1 MGLLDGKVAV
11 VTGGSRGIGR
21 EIALRFASEGAS
33 VAFTATSLSD
43 KALETLSMVRA
54 LGVKAEAYACNACD
68 FEATHAVMQAIQAE
82 FGRIDILVNNAG
94 VTRDTLVLRMSEQ
107 QWDDVLDTNLKGA
120 FNACHAVVP
129 MMMKQRSGSIVNM
142 SSIVGVGGNAGQS
155 NYAASKAGLIGFS
168 KSLAKEMGSRG
179 IRVNCLAP
187 GFIET
192 DMTGSVPEEVRKQ
205 WAQNIPLRRAGS
217 PEDVAQAALFLASEM
232 SSYITGQVIG
242 ITGGM
247 D

>member
-21 EIALRFASEGAS
+21 AIALRFASEGAS

-192 DMTGSVPEEVRKQ
+192 DMTGSVPEEVRRQ